1 MLIEKL
7 KEFPSQKSLYILA
20 FFGFLLVL
28 LVEIFV
34 FIPIESEVPTY
45 GILDYE
51 FAWTSNNVFT
61 IFSAWG
67 ANGLNLQVIAIY
79 WDFLFIIGYVS
90 LAFSLVVLAYR
101 KSEGQTQ
108 SFGTYITITPFLTGI
123 FDVIEN
129 ILLLTMASNMSSVTG
144 SSPVIASLSA
154 SIKFG
159 LLFIG
164 IIYFAVAFIVI
175 LIKKLSKRKE

>member
-1 MLIEKL
+1 MILDRL
-7 KEFPSQKSLYILA
+7 KEFPSKRILYILTI
-20 FFGFLLVL
+20 FGFLLVL

-34 FIPIESEVPTY
+34 FIPIEAEVSTY

-51 FAWTSNNVFT
+51 FAWTLDNVLA

-79 WDFLFIIGYVS
+79 WDFLFIVGYVS
-90 LAFSLVVLAYR
+90 LAFGLIILAYR
-101 KSEGQTQ
+101 SSGEQIQ
-108 SFGTYITITPFLTGI
+108 LIGTYITITPILTGI

-129 ILLLTMASNMSSVTG
+129 AFLISMATNLGSILDFY
-144 SSPVIASLSA
+144 PVMASLSA

-159 LLFIG
+159 LLFVG
-164 IIYFAVAFIVI
+164 IIYFAVALIII
-175 LIKKLSKRKE
+175 LFKKIKKRKE